1 MKVISPRER
10 AIRIILITMLDNK
23 DINDFTI
30 IQAKATELV
39 DEYIED
45 LEPEDEYM
53 LKYLKEV
60 RNEIQKQ

>member
-45 LEPEDEYM
+45 LEPEEEYM